1 MTLVN
6 NAREKHQKDIA
17 NSRISEWRHRVGSS
31 LKEACKWLRGGPQSL
46 TSIINDRGQLLVHPA
61 AIVEEVKGRCS
72 SVFEQTPDAA
82 KRDHFYG
89 NYAHLLTHHELHL
102 QPLDGTQLREA
113 LAKPQSAAG
122 PDGWLGAE
130 LLVLPDA
137 AWDLLADMFNIV
149 ESTQQW
155 PVALTAPYV
164 AAIPKDEH
172 RLRLLGITP
181 QVYRTWARARVQD
194 LSERV
199 KAWIGDDLHGGCQG
213 RSTTTASLDIVLEL
227 SRAVIDDEDFCGTS
241 LDYTACFDRVDANL
255 CIQLLV
261 KLGLPS
267 ALGDTIKAFY
277 ANLQK
282 TVKIG
287 ATISSPLASPT
298 GILQGCPF
306 SALLLSA
313 PMVTW
318 VKFARTHVQPEEEI
332 NLSVYLGDRHIAA
345 PNAITVAKVLE
356 VSVEFDHLANGIL
369 NESKTQIYGTP
380 SSTMTPI
387 AEVMPQA
394 VRVDR
399 VWTLGFALPT
409 GADNGNV
416 DIGKMQARVD
426 KATRVAEKAQHLPHD
441 IRICALESCFPAVL
455 EYGVEF
461 LPASHFRQP
470 SEAKRGNREG
480 CMGWQTPWCLSA
492 GRLDATLQRTPPP
505 AIVPSHTESD
515 QAPLR
520 HDTECRCQTASHHC

>member
-1 MTLVN
+1 
-6 NAREKHQKDIA
+6 
-17 NSRISEWRHRVGSS
+17 
-31 LKEACKWLRGGPQSL
+31 
-46 TSIINDRGQLLVHPA
+46 
-61 AIVEEVKGRCS
+61 
-72 SVFEQTPDAA
+72 
-82 KRDHFYG
+82 
-89 NYAHLLTHHELHL
+89 
-102 QPLDGTQLREA
+102 
-113 LAKPQSAAG
+113 
-122 PDGWLGAE
+122 
-130 LLVLPDA
+130 
-137 AWDLLADMFNIV
+137 MFNII

-155 PVALTAPYV
+155 PFALTTAYV

-194 LSERV
+194 LSDWV

-213 RSTTTASLDIVLEL
+213 WSTITASLDIVLEL
-227 SRAVIDDEDFCGTS
+227 SRAIIDDEDFCGTS

-267 ALGDTIKAFY
+267 TLGDTIKAFY

-287 ATISSPLASPT
+287 ATISSPLASPA

-313 PMVTW
+313 LMVTW
-318 VKFARTHVQPEEEI
+318 VKFARTHVQPEEEL
-332 NLSVYLGDRHIAA
+332 NLSVYLDDRHVAA

-356 VSVEFDHLANGIL
+356 VSVEFDRLANGIL

-387 AEVMPQA
+387 TEVMPQA

-399 VWTLGFALPT
+399 VWTLGFSLPT

-441 IRICALESCFPAVL
+441 IRIRALESCFPAVL

-461 LPASHFRQP
+461 LPHTFDNLRKLKGAIAKAVWGGKRPGASPQVVWTLLYKGHRLLPLYRPIQEVIRLLYDMIQNADARHQATIADLVNKVRGLSRRSARTPFHVIQTECSAFRWRWT
-470 SEAKRGNREG
+470 SWHVIHVLTAGAEFKRIDLLEPRWHRHAQVIREG
-480 CMGWQTPWCLSA
+480 VRFHIWRTGPATSPTPCLMIPGGGWFSGIIFL
-492 GRLDATLQRTPPP
+492 
-505 AIVPSHTESD
+505 ESFFGP
-515 QAPLR
+515 Q
-520 HDTECRCQTASHHC
+520 